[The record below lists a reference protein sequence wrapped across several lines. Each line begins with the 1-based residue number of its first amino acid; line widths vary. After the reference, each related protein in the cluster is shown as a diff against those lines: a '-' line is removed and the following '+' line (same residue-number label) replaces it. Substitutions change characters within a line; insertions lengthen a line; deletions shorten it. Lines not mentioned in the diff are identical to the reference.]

1 MARARSRVP
10 NVLLVTSV
18 WSSVWGWLEGQ
29 QFTVV
34 IPKGSPIPCLKVVT
48 ILRSGTF
55 TVDVQY
61 ADVSELQA
69 PAKISSYTIGPF
81 QSIGGDR
88 AKLKV
93 KVRLNLHG
101 IVAIESATESI
112 AAEFIDRL
120 VKWTKTLRYLIHLR
134 KAVDLALLLV
144 RGNLLQYDKIMKFI
158 SIAKSEGATILCG
171 GSRPE
176 NLKKGYF
183 IEPTI
188 ISDIS
193 TSMQIWRGEFFV
205 PVLCVKTFSSEDEAL
220 ELANDTE
227 SMV

>member
-1 MARARSRVP
+1 
-10 NVLLVTSV
+10 
-18 WSSVWGWLEGQ
+18 
-29 QFTVV
+29 
-34 IPKGSPIPCLKVVT
+34 
-48 ILRSGTF
+48 
-55 TVDVQY
+55 
-61 ADVSELQA
+61 
-69 PAKISSYTIGPF
+69 
-81 QSIGGDR
+81 
-88 AKLKV
+88 
-93 KVRLNLHG
+93 
-101 IVAIESATESI
+101 
-112 AAEFIDRL
+112 
-120 VKWTKTLRYLIHLR
+120 
-134 KAVDLALLLV
+134 
-144 RGNLLQYDKIMKFI
+144 MKFI